1 MTGHNRMPVR
11 QIIVHGDCWPVT
23 TAVAHLVRACL
34 PGSDCESTYRLPAL
48 LQHLRRKPEA
58 ILILCLRPR
67 EHLFLFYALRRTLPE
82 HPVMV
87 ISDELLFSDRVVLKV
102 YGGVPALAE
111 QALEKILIRVRRG
124 EQWSGGARLRVTGG
138 LDAFLLSPA
147 PVTGFMEV
155 PPIFNSPK
163 RLINCMDHLMHREML
178 ACGVSPAQLRLLQ
191 EVYRGRG
198 RLSALCGKLNA
209 REKQIWQDKYRL
221 LVKLGMRN
229 RLRELLSGT
238 RFCMET
244 QRTVFMA
251 PADTG
256 DSRRCPGTVSLSGT
270 EKTGRRA

>member
-1 MTGHNRMPVR
+1 CM
-11 QIIVHGDCWPVT
+11 
-23 TAVAHLVRACL
+23 
-34 PGSDCESTYRLPAL
+34 LPAL

-102 YGGVPALAE
+102 YGDIPALAE
-111 QALEKILIRVRRG
+111 QALEEILIRVQRG
-124 EQWSGGARLRVTGG
+124 EQWSGYARLRRAGE

-163 RLINCMDHLMHREML
+163 RLMNCMDHLMHREML
-178 ACGVSPAQLRLLQ
+178 TCGVSPAQLRLLQ

-198 RLSALCGKLNA
+198 RLSSLCGKLNA
-209 REKQIWQDKYRL
+209 REKRKRPGKY
-221 LVKLGMRN
+221 V
-229 RLRELLSGT
+229 
-238 RFCMET
+238 
-244 QRTVFMA
+244 A
-251 PADTG
+251 
-256 DSRRCPGTVSLSGT
+256 
-270 EKTGRRA
+270 

>member
-1 MTGHNRMPVR
+1 MTEHNRMPVR
-11 QIIVHGDCWPVT
+11 QVIVHGDCWPVT
-23 TAVAHLVRACL
+23 TAVAHLVRIFL
-34 PGSDCESTYRLPAL
+34 PGSDCESTYRLPEL
-48 LQHLRRKPEA
+48 LQQLRRKPKA

-102 YGGVPALAE
+102 YGGIPALPK
-111 QALEKILIRVRRG
+111 QALEEILIRGRRG
-124 EQWSGGARLRVTGG
+124 PGAWAGGACLRRTGE

-163 RLINCMDHLMHREML
+163 RLMNCMEHLMHREML

-198 RLSALCGKLNA
+198 KLSALSGRLNA
-209 REKQIWQDKYRL
+209 GEKQIWQDKYRL

-238 RFCMET
+238 RFCMEN
-244 QRTVFMA
+244 QRTAFMV

-256 DSRRCPGTVSLSGT
+256 YSRRYTGTVSLSGT
-270 EKTGRRA
+270 E